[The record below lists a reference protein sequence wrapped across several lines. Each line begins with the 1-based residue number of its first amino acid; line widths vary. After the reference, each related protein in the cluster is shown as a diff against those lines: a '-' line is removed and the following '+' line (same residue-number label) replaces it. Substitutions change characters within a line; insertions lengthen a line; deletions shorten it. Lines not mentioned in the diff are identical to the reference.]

1 MRKRAKREHGTTL
14 AYGGPVEHALPLRER
29 GFLETTGS
37 EMEPIPSV
45 CIRGQDLVTRGGS
58 IRIMSMLAGFVL
70 SCVTVGVLLFVPAI
84 GQCDENLNTPYVM
97 LDPASMPPPSPM
109 HEPLPRT
116 LSDPTGILRFPSD
129 LGVPNITSSLE
140 KGIEHITLSN
150 AAVAFTVR
158 IDPAQRAV
166 VDSLK
171 ASMTGEELLA
181 APSAVF
187 LGAIGTERITSES
200 YRVSKWRG
208 FQYPD
213 YAELVLDLSR
223 EKDGAGPAS
232 ITWKLRAFRLHPW
245 IEQRF
250 DMDAGDFVFGQVLET
265 KSALRPVMPANLFG
279 RGFSDG
285 KPNIPDRR
293 RFEWVEESE
302 HLCYDPKAEIGL
314 WGFVA
319 EIGGQE
325 RIAKGRFSLI
335 QNPSFRTR
343 RDRTLGPFVL
353 QPFHGPAEIGFS
365 QLRDYI
371 QDAYSVQ
378 KRTPALFEWNQFWLW
393 QGGPTRVDNSVVTEK
408 RLIDILPGLV
418 KMGLEEF
425 HLDAGWQW
433 HDGDWTLAPDR
444 FPGGWQALR
453 DFNRRCGLA
462 YHTWVNDKSTDS
474 PEFILDLIDKS
485 ALSRLFMDRQVSEKT
500 IESVEKV
507 RQVHPGFSTNCHN
520 STSRS
525 SYWPWGNIHFL
536 SDFNQIYFGE
546 GQLWAWSNILPEAN
560 IEPKEDRLY
569 PQRTE
574 AERFFSR
581 HDMGVGDLIT
591 RAAAY
596 QAQWVWPFNS
606 VMPPHTSWDWF
617 ENRPIEQLRSRA
629 ITYLAC
635 KFKYEWGFDP
645 ARLSAEAIEFQ
656 LACTSWFKA
665 NRAYLTSYQHVL
677 DAPDGNG
684 IDAAAHFIGQ
694 SGFIFLFNPSE
705 TEQQVSWREILWEPE
720 LQMAGRKA
728 TLSDWTG
735 LVSYKPLGQQNLSSP
750 LGGVR
755 LEPHGVR
762 VIGVNLDCDAI
773 LKRVLEERS
782 RISSP
787 LPPIASQ
794 GS

>member
-1 MRKRAKREHGTTL
+1 MNM
-14 AYGGPVEHALPLRER
+14 
-29 GFLETTGS
+29 F
-37 EMEPIPSV
+37 
-45 CIRGQDLVTRGGS
+45 
-58 IRIMSMLAGFVL
+58 AGFVV
-70 SCVTVGVLLFVPAI
+70 SCFTVGVLLFIPAAAH
-84 GQCDENLNTPYVM
+84 CDENLKTPYVM
-97 LDPASMPPPSPM
+97 LDPASMPPPA
-109 HEPLPRT
+109 PLHKPLSRT
-116 LSDPTGILRFPSD
+116 LIDPTSIPRFPAD
-129 LGVPNITSSLE
+129 LGVPRITSNLD
-140 KGIEHITLSN
+140 KGMEHITLSN
-150 AAVAFTVR
+150 AAVSFSIR
-158 IDPAQRAV
+158 IDPNHRAM

-171 ASMTGEELLA
+171 AVMTGEELLA
-181 APSAVF
+181 APSSIF
-187 LGAIGTERITSES
+187 IGAIGTEKITSDS
-200 YRVSKWRG
+200 YQVTKWRG

-213 YAELVLDLSR
+213 YAELVMEFTR
-223 EKDGAGPAS
+223 EKDVPGPAS
-232 ITWKLRAFRLHPW
+232 IVWKVRAFRLHPW
-245 IEQRF
+245 IEQTF
-250 DMDAGDFVFGQVLET
+250 DLDAGDLVLGQVLET

-279 RGFSDG
+279 RGFSNG

-302 HLCYDPKAEIGL
+302 HLCYDPNAKVGL

-343 RDRTLGPFVL
+343 RDRTIGPFVL
-353 QPFHGPAEIGFS
+353 QPFHGPVEIGFT

-371 QDAYSVQ
+371 QDSYSVQ
-378 KRTPALFEWNQFWLW
+378 KRTPALFEWNQFWHW
-393 QGGPTRVDNSVVTEK
+393 QGGPRTVDLGVVTEK
-408 RLIDILPGLV
+408 RLFDVLPGLV

-425 HLDAGWQW
+425 HLDIGWQRSQ
-433 HDGDWTLAPDR
+433 GDWTLATDR

-453 DFNRRCGLA
+453 DFNRRNGLS
-462 YHTWVNDKSTDS
+462 YHTWVNDGSTDS

-507 RQVHPGFSTNCHN
+507 RKVHPGFSTSCHN

-546 GQLWAWSNILPEAN
+546 GQYWAWSNILPEAK
-560 IEPKEDRLY
+560 IEPKDDPLY

-581 HDMGVGDLIT
+581 HDMGAGDLIT

-596 QAQWVWPFNS
+596 QAHWAWPFNS
-606 VMPPHTSWDWF
+606 VIPPHSSWDWF
-617 ENRPIEQLRSRA
+617 EKRPIEQLRSRA

-645 ARLSAEAIEFQ
+645 AGLSPEAIEFQ

-665 NRAYLTSYQHVL
+665 NRAYLTAYQHVL
-677 DAPDGNG
+677 DAPDGKG

-705 TEQQVSWREILWEPE
+705 KEQQVSWREMLWEPE
-720 LQMAGRKA
+720 LQLAGKQA

-735 LVSYKPLGQQNLSSP
+735 LVSYKSLGRQNLSSP
-750 LGGVR
+750 RGGIR

-762 VIGVNLDCDAI
+762 VIGVNLDCDAV

-787 LPPIASQ
+787 LSPSAATDSQ
-794 GS
+794 TNNTES